1 MDLGPMDYRGD
12 ELQKLNEAT
21 SQLVFAMKNTEIYK
35 VYKMQCS
42 KINKQLDLKQRVDEY
57 RQKNFDIQNGD
68 YSGEQIMEKQ
78 DILMA
83 EYSDILE
90 NPLITDFLAA
100 ELEFCRMVQNVN
112 LRITEG
118 LDFE

>member
-12 ELQKLNEAT
+12 ELENLKAAT
-21 SQLVFAMKNTEIYK
+21 MNLVTAMKNTEIYK

-42 KINKQLDLKQRVDEY
+42 KINRQLDLKQRVDEY
-57 RQKNFDIQNGD
+57 RQRNFDIQNGTL
-68 YSGEQIMEKQ
+68 SGEEIFQAQEK
-78 DILMA
+78 LMA
-83 EYSDILE
+83 EYADILE

-112 LRITEG
+112 LQMTEA